1 MRLEAASSFRRQARM
16 SNLSQNQL
24 EEQHTRNAYIITW
37 VLMISTIPTGGMFA
51 YFAYN
56 NGLPQLYI
64 PALTLLAT
72 LFFDIL
78 PLSLIGRGRKNLAMM
93 LVITAFSI
101 NVLIVPFIV
110 QGLGTIIALSICV
123 VMLTVTGLAMASYY
137 VTTGLVVALLL
148 GAVAIVVDFFLGIS
162 RVRVPELEIYSPYIV
177 AAITIPLITLFIRE
191 FNRFSLQAKITLGIM
206 LTGGIAVAVLVYFGA
221 NRIYYISNFITGEYE
236 IIANNQTVE
245 ELTGVINQ
253 EATRIDNLF
262 LETQSDLASM
272 ADYRVTLEQKKDLFT
287 EGVYWNATDK
297 LFQRSNGQYGN
308 SALEPGS
315 VFLPSIT
322 PLSDSL
328 VADIN
333 TSIYLDFIAPGF
345 LESHPNVTA
354 LYYTSSFG
362 YAIYYPNIQLADNLP
377 PSLNLTGRPMYT
389 IAEPS
394 NNPDRLPQWTK
405 PYQDPLGNGMIVT
418 VSIPV
423 YDEDRFVGV
432 VSADMQL
439 ERATDA
445 IKEINLSETGI
456 PLLIDQDGLVISMPE
471 AGYAYFGLQP
481 EVVQANENPT
491 LSILNTTTQDTQ
503 PLAQQIVFSDAGIS
517 EFKVNDVVVY
527 LSVAKL
533 NTPGYKL
540 VFIAPESELTADVIA
555 TREQINNQITLTF
568 QLGSL
573 ILLVLFF
580 GAVAASRGVGQFIT
594 RPIKRLTDTA
604 ERIAKGNIYY
614 RAKVESEDE
623 SGILARSIN
632 TMADRLTETLQGLEK
647 NVADRTSDLE
657 TLSQSSAYRATLF
670 EAIARISHIIN
681 NTQNLG
687 QLLPQI
693 TETISSQLGY
703 YHVGIFLMDVHQE
716 FAVLVA
722 ANSEGGRELIAR
734 SHRIRKERKQI
745 VGDVIET
752 GKPRIALD
760 FGTDTALL
768 STDFPE
774 TRSEIALPLRSGV
787 EIIGALDVQSKL
799 QNAFTDDDVNI
810 LSVLADQVSIAIQN
824 ARSFQQSREAL
835 DQARRAASQLSEQ
848 QWSVFLK
855 NQPPS
860 KYHFDGVTA
869 NESQSAKTMPNN
881 LKVPIVLRGV
891 QIGVLNL
898 STPDPTRKWDDNEIA
913 MAQATAERTAIAIE
927 NARLLQDAQKRA
939 SKERTIG
946 QISAKIGSLINI
958 ENIVKTTIEEL
969 GGTLPN
975 TDVAIQFTSGTAEK
989 QNESRSPRSR
999 S

>member
-1 MRLEAASSFRRQARM
+1 M
-16 SNLSQNQL
+16 SNLSQTSL
-24 EEQHTRNAYIITW
+24 EERHNRNAYIITL
-37 VLMISTIPTGGMFA
+37 VLMVFTIPTGGMFA

-93 LVITAFSI
+93 LVITAFI
-101 NVLIVPFIV
+101 VNVMVVPFVV
-110 QGLGTIIALSICV
+110 QGLGAIIALSILV
-123 VMLTVTGLAMASYY
+123 VMLTVTGLAMTASY
-137 VTTGLVVALLL
+137 VTTGLVVAIAF
-148 GAVAIVVDFFLGIS
+148 GVVSIVLDFFLPS
-162 RVRVPELEIYSPYIV
+162 ARVRVPELETYLPYIV
-177 AAITIPLITLFIRE
+177 AAITIPLIFLLIRE
-191 FNRFSLQAKITLGIM
+191 FNRFSLQTKITLGIM
-206 LTGGIAVAVLVYFGA
+206 VTGAFTVATLVVFGA
-221 NRIYYISNFITGEYE
+221 NRIYYISNFITDKYE
-236 IIANNQTVE
+236 IIANNQTID
-245 ELTGVINQ
+245 ELTSAINQ

-262 LETQSDLASM
+262 LETQSDLVSM
-272 ADYRVTLEQKKDLFT
+272 ADYRVTLEQRKNLFT
-287 EGVYWNATDK
+287 EGVYWNAPER
-297 LFQRSNGQYGN
+297 LFQRTNGQYGN
-308 SALEPGS
+308 STLEPGS

-322 PLSDSL
+322 PLTDTIA
-328 VADIN
+328 ADIN
-333 TSIYLDFIAPGF
+333 TSVYLDFIAPGF

-354 LYYTSSFG
+354 LYYTSSLG
-362 YAIYYPNIQLADNLP
+362 YTIYYPNVRLADSLP
-377 PSLNLTGRPMYT
+377 PSLNLTSRPSYT
-389 IAEPS
+389 IADS
-394 NNPDRLPQWTK
+394 TNNPNRLPQWTK

-418 VSIPV
+418 VSTPV
-423 YDEDRFVGV
+423 YNENQFLGV
-432 VSADMQL
+432 LSADMQL

-445 IKEINLSETGI
+445 IKQINLSESGI

-471 AGYAYFGLQP
+471 TGYAYFGLQP
-481 EVVQANENPT
+481 EVVQVNANPT
-491 LSILNTTTQDTQ
+491 LSILNATAADTQ
-503 PLAQQIVFSDAGIS
+503 PLAQQIIFSDTGIS
-517 EFKVNDVVVY
+517 EFNVNGVIVY

-540 VFIAPESELTADVIA
+540 VFIAPENELTAEVIA
-555 TREQINNQITLTF
+555 TRAAINNQITLTF

-573 ILLVLFF
+573 IMLILFF
-580 GAVAASRGVGQFIT
+580 GAFAASRGVGQFIT

-623 SGILARSIN
+623 SGVLAVSIN
-632 TMADRLTETLQGLEK
+632 AMTDRLTETLQGLEK
-647 NVADRTSDLE
+647 NVADRTSELE
-657 TLSQSSAYRATLF
+657 ALSQSSAYRATLF
-670 EAIARISHIIN
+670 EAIARISHIIS
-681 NTQNLG
+681 NTKNLG

-722 ANSEGGRELIAR
+722 ANSENGHELIAR
-734 SHRIRKERKQI
+734 SHRVRVDRKQL
-745 VGDVIET
+745 VGYVIET
-752 GKPRIALD
+752 GQPRIALD
-760 FGTDTALL
+760 LGADTALL
-768 STDFPE
+768 SVDFPE

-787 EIIGALDVQSKL
+787 EIIGVLDVQSKL
-799 QNAFTDDDVNI
+799 QNAFTEDDVNI

-835 DQARRAASQLSEQ
+835 DQARRAAAQLSEQ
-848 QWSVFLK
+848 QWSLFLK
-855 NQPPS
+855 NQPPTQ
-860 KYHFDGVTA
+860 YHFDGVSASESKSGKSSA
-869 NESQSAKTMPNN
+869 NTITI
-881 LKVPIVLRGV
+881 PIVLRGV
-891 QIGVLNL
+891 QIGALHL
-898 STPDPTRKWDDNEIA
+898 STPDPTRKWDDNELA
-913 MAQATAERTAIAIE
+913 MAEATAERTALAIE

-989 QNESRSPRSR
+989 HDESRSPRSQ